1 MRRQEMNGFEI
12 YKKMDDDVQ
21 AIYRSRLLT
30 EILLSLNDGSK
41 KLSQLREITGSTSQA
56 LIPKLR
62 KLEADHLIETKGREY
77 FLTPA
82 GKIVASGI
90 ADSFVT
96 FWTINKFKHFWLRHY
111 LEGIPSPLLKEIGC
125 LYESEVLK
133 DRGMKILNVYNN
145 QLKMLK
151 EADHIYGISSVV
163 TEVYADAI
171 SERVKEGVPVELIV
185 PLHVAEE
192 LKRSPYLKK
201 IEALKDYENFKL
213 MVMDEDIKVGLIVT
227 DKRLSLNLY
236 KKEGIEY
243 DISTG
248 LFSFDSK
255 AIEWGEML
263 FWYCKGK
270 ADFTKF
276 Q

>member
-1 MRRQEMNGFEI
+1 MNGFEI
-12 YKKMDDDVQ
+12 YKKRGDDVQ

-30 EILLSLNDGSK
+30 ETLLSLNEGSR

-62 KLEADHLIETKGREY
+62 KLEADHLIETKEHEY
-77 FLTPA
+77 FLTSA

-90 ADSFVT
+90 GDSFVT
-96 FWTINKFKHFWLRHY
+96 VWTINKFKHFWLRHY

-133 DRGMKILNVYNN
+133 NRGMEILNIYNN
-145 QLKMLK
+145 QLKMIK

-163 TEVYADAI
+163 TKGDTDSI

-227 DKRLSLNLY
+227 NKRFSLNLY

-255 AIEWGEML
+255 AIEWGEIL

-270 ADFTKF
+270 ADFIKF